1 MKAIL
6 ILAGPYSTCVAT
18 QNIWQDSCS
27 KHGIELETHDALETA
42 GKELSEKLNIKS
54 FPALVVND
62 KVIAVGHPDEQTAE
76 KIIQPL
82 KLN

>member
-27 KHGIELETHDALETA
+27 KHSIELETHDALEAA
-42 GKELSEKLNIKS
+42 GKELAEKLNVKS
-54 FPALVVND
+54 FPALVISD
-62 KVIAVGHPDEQTAE
+62 KVIAVGHPDEKAAE
-76 KIIQPL
+76 KIIQAL
-82 KLN
+82 K